1 MAERELVC
9 ICGKTFIT
17 DKNAKKY
24 CSEKCYR
31 MANRKKYIEKIT
43 EQTCAFCGK
52 TFSHSKKKKYCS
64 DLCRQKANGRGLG
77 KPRKKGKPSMTIEQV
92 AVAARAEGLSYGQ
105 YVAKYGLW

>member
-1 MAERELVC
+1 MAMRELVC
-9 ICGKTFIT
+9 ICGKPFTT

-52 TFSHSKKKKYCS
+52 TFSHMKKKKYCS
-64 DLCRQKANGRGLG
+64 VLCRQKANGR
-77 KPRKKGKPSMTIEQV
+77 KKDVPREKKKLPMTLEQI
-92 AVAARAEGLSYGQ
+92 AVASRAEGLSYGQ
-105 YVAKYGLW
+105 YVAKHGL